1 MEALHH
7 FHQAPAF
14 SDVQTPVRVVMGK
27 MVELAFE
34 TPFLMHAIIASAT
47 THLCALVPDNRDYRL
62 AEAYHW
68 QQTINQYSTEVSTN
82 ITRENMDKLYSVCLM
97 ISMHSFI
104 QETFNP
110 HASFVFTTDPTALTW
125 LRLQGGLRYLLA
137 RTHRW
142 LPQSMWWTIF
152 MESRDPSMDFEDKRP
167 GRVGLDPDL
176 ADLCGITEDS
186 TVEGNV
192 FLHEQERARVLELE

>member
-1 MEALHH
+1 
-7 FHQAPAF
+7 
-14 SDVQTPVRVVMGK
+14 
-27 MVELAFE
+27 
-34 TPFLMHAIIASAT
+34 
-47 THLCALVPDNRDYRL
+47 
-62 AEAYHW
+62 
-68 QQTINQYSTEVSTN
+68 
-82 ITRENMDKLYSVCLM
+82 MDKLYSVCLM

-186 TVEGNV
+186 TVEGNGPFYECLLRKEPAALV
-192 FLHEQERARVLELE
+192 LLAWWLGLMCYVEQWWVETRFPALCCGYLLRHEQERARVLELE